1 MLVGVPREIKSN
13 EYRVGLTPASVR
25 ELIHHGHQV
34 IVESG
39 AGAAIGLFDEDYR
52 RTGAEIVAS
61 ADEVFARA
69 ELVVKV
75 KEPQGEE
82 RRKLRAG
89 QILFTYLHLAADPAL
104 TQALLASGVTSLG
117 YETVTDAQGGLPL
130 LAPMSEVAGRM
141 AIQAGAH
148 CLEMEQGGRG
158 MLLGGV
164 PGVAAARV
172 VIIGGGVVGTNAA
185 RMAMGLE
192 AHVTVIDKSLPR
204 LYALDL
210 QFGAELNTIFST
222 VDAIEEHVLGADL
235 VVGAVLVPG
244 AAAPKLVSEDIVR
257 GMKKGAVL
265 VDVAIDQGGCFATS
279 RPTTHAEPIY
289 VLHGVVHYCV
299 TNMPGAVAR
308 TSTFALNNATLP
320 FVVALA
326 DKGLARALTEDP
338 HLMNGL
344 NLYRG
349 RVTHRAVATA
359 LSLPYVK
366 AEQAL
371 GR

>member
-1 MLVGVPREIKSN
+1 M
-13 EYRVGLTPASVR
+13 
-25 ELIHHGHQV
+25 
-34 IVESG
+34 
-39 AGAAIGLFDEDYR
+39 
-52 RTGAEIVAS
+52 
-61 ADEVFARA
+61 
-69 ELVVKV
+69 
-75 KEPQGEE
+75 
-82 RRKLRAG
+82 
-89 QILFTYLHLAADPAL
+89 
-104 TQALLASGVTSLG
+104 
-117 YETVTDAQGGLPL
+117 
-130 LAPMSEVAGRM
+130 
-141 AIQAGAH
+141 
-148 CLEMEQGGRG
+148 
-158 MLLGGV
+158 
-164 PGVAAARV
+164 
-172 VIIGGGVVGTNAA
+172 VGTNAA

-257 GMKKGAVL
+257 HMKKGAVL

-326 DKGLARALTEDP
+326 NKGLTRALTEDP

-344 NLYRG
+344 NLHRS
-349 RVTHRAVATA
+349 RVTHARWRRPCRCPMSRQSRRWVCELGLRAASRAVRRAIVG
-359 LSLPYVK
+359 LPCPSSR
-366 AEQAL
+366 AA
-371 GR
+371 GIFR